1 MKDTKKLIKHLTVI
15 SFSCYLFLLLL
26 GLPGLLAMIGLLD
39 KMIGDAGSAGG
50 VLMLVLAAIG
60 SVYASVVAIPIVLCI
75 IYAVKRKPA
84 FPTLCIPFDI
94 TVVILN
100 INFLTDA
107 IEQKEPLISLF
118 WGFVLLVSVIMT
130 FAGIYR
136 AILVKREKSRKE

>member
-1 MKDTKKLIKHLTVI
+1 
-15 SFSCYLFLLLL
+15 
-26 GLPGLLAMIGLLD
+26 
-39 KMIGDAGSAGG
+39 
-50 VLMLVLAAIG
+50 MLVVAAIG
-60 SVYASVVAIPIVLCI
+60 SVYASVVAIPIILCI
-75 IYAVKRKPA
+75 IYAVKRKPV

-94 TVVILN
+94 TLVILN